1 MSNLRNIFNVA
12 SREFIVRVR
21 TRSFIFGTVLL
32 VLGVAVIAFLP
43 VIIRYVDRGMTEKVA
58 MYVSAP
64 DLSTDPVTTL
74 TVLLNPATASG
85 QEGTD
90 NTQDFT
96 VSKVTDLEAAREATN
111 RNEYAGLLEID
122 RAPGGELQFTYY
134 SNQNSMGST
143 ASMVRQAS
151 NTIAITDRLARL
163 GVAPAEQAGI
173 YLPADFT
180 PMWPDPAKTEPTQ
193 DTVSMVGRD
202 MLAFGMTILI
212 FMIIIMYGNWIA
224 MSVVEEKSS
233 RVMEVVLNAASPFQL
248 LTGKVLG
255 VGAVAFT
262 QYAAVVLAGGVA
274 LLVQGPVG
282 DAILGTAGTA
292 TELPEGLTIGL
303 LLFFGIYGVLGFLIY
318 ATLYAAAGS
327 LVSRMEDISA
337 AVMPMTLVSTGGYLI
352 GVYAAMGL
360 LDIQSGWVTALSQVP
375 FVSPF
380 MMIGRVAAGAAEP
393 WEIVLS
399 ITLLVASIIGALWLA
414 ARIYR
419 AGVLLYGQRPGVRA
433 VWRLVR
439 SGA

>member
-1 MSNLRNIFNVA
+1 
-12 SREFIVRVR
+12 
-21 TRSFIFGTVLL
+21 
-32 VLGVAVIAFLP
+32 
-43 VIIRYVDRGMTEKVA
+43 
-58 MYVSAP
+58 
-64 DLSTDPVTTL
+64 
-74 TVLLNPATASG
+74 
-85 QEGTD
+85 
-90 NTQDFT
+90 
-96 VSKVTDLEAAREATN
+96 
-111 RNEYAGLLEID
+111 
-122 RAPGGELQFTYY
+122 
-134 SNQNSMGST
+134 
-143 ASMVRQAS
+143 
-151 NTIAITDRLARL
+151 
-163 GVAPAEQAGI
+163 
-173 YLPADFT
+173 
-180 PMWPDPAKTEPTQ
+180 
-193 DTVSMVGRD
+193 MVGRD

-262 QYAAVVLAGGVA
+262 QYAAVVLAGVVA
-274 LLVQGPVG
+274 LLVQGPVA
-282 DAILGTAGTA
+282 DTILGTAGTA

-327 LVSRMEDISA
+327 LVSRMEDINA

-380 MMIGRVAAGAAEP
+380 MMIGRVASGAAEP

-399 ITLLVASIIGALWLA
+399 IALLLASIVAALWIA

-419 AGVLLYGQRPGVRA
+419 AGVLLYGQRPGIRA
-433 VWRLVR
+433 IWRLVR
-439 SGA
+439 TGA